1 MLEEPTP
8 YNPPH
13 KEAKVDLIGIW
24 RYFKDKSR
32 AKLRAGLKASRE
44 RYRRALGKDKITEAE
59 LYEEMEDKQC
69 DG

>member
-1 MLEEPTP
+1 MLEEPNP

-32 AKLRAGLKASRE
+32 AKLRAKLKASRE
-44 RYRRALGKDKITEAE
+44 RYRRALRYKEHEMTEAE
-59 LYEEMEDKQC
+59 LYEDME
-69 DG
+69 GNNG